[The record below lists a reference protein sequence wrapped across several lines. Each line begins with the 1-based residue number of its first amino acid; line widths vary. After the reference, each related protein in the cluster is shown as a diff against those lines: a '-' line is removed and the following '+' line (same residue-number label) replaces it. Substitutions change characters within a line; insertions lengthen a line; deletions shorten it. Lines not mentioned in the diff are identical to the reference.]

1 MAEALQ
7 AAGLAKRL
15 VPKKFYLG
23 VCTSEEEAAR
33 VVDRMRIKLSDDTH
47 LLNVSCLLANVIF
60 AILMLAHAPGTSQQG
75 LRMCCKS
82 SCTLAKCM
90 CYIHT
95 CVVPV
100 FID

>member
-1 MAEALQ
+1 VVTHDMAEALQ
-7 AAGLAKRL
+7 AAGLARRL

-60 AILMLAHAPGTSQQG
+60 AILMLAHAPGMSQHG
-75 LRMCCKS
+75 LRTGCACS
-82 SCTLAKCM
+82 ASHL
-90 CYIHT
+90 
-95 CVVPV
+95 VR
-100 FID
+100 